1 MFGLDLS
8 LLTVPAIAAVSVFA
22 LALLFGQNVVIEKIE
37 VPYQLQWS
45 GYNADVATRQFT
57 DAMREMNEGA
67 ASELADLEI
76 DPTNLQ
82 EGLGRFE
89 SYFEISLLING
100 ARNVLGLIPYY
111 VEGEIAEAHGEEVLT
126 IRVFTED
133 PNQPVFVSI
142 TKGDPNNMDAV
153 MRQAAA
159 DVLERINPYVVVLY
173 YRQTELAAGQFDFPK
188 TKAAA
193 DRYFAAQPVDK
204 HFLMYGLLGRMHML
218 KAERD
223 KALTADQK
231 QAEYD
236 EAMKDLDAALRQH
249 EDFLYPHI
257 NIALIESVRGRND
270 LAEQYYARAVEIDP
284 NYLTTR
290 KLWGDLLM
298 KEGRFQDAAFQY
310 VAAVEIDRTNAG
322 LRDKLAQIYLA
333 LGRPDAARAQ
343 WEEALRISPLTLA
356 YADAIRGLDTGQPTA
371 APSDKCK
378 PGAAPPC

>member
-1 MFGLDLS
+1 MFGLDWS
-8 LLTVPAIAAVSVFA
+8 LLTVPAIAAVSVFVA
-22 LALLFGQNVVIEKIE
+22 ALLLGQNVVIEKIE

-142 TKGDPNNMDAV
+142 TKGDPNNMDAL

-173 YRQTELAAGQFDFPK
+173 YRQTELAANQFDFPK

-193 DRYFAAQPVDK
+193 DRYFAAEPVDK

-223 KALTADQK
+223 KTLTADQK

-236 EAMKDLDAALRQH
+236 EAMKNLEAALRQH

-257 NIALIESVRGRND
+257 NIALIESLRGRND

-310 VAAVEIDRTNAG
+310 VAAVEIDRTNAA

-333 LGRPDAARAQ
+333 LGQPDAARAQ

-356 YADAIRGLDTGQPTA
+356 YANSIRDLDNGPPTTT
-371 APSDKCK
+371 PSDKCK
-378 PGAAPPC
+378 PGAAAPC